1 VEALQ
6 SFQIPQI
13 FKIFAHLMPQSRSL
27 GIDFNGRSAVFK
39 TIFASILLFIANL
52 SFAASEFPAS
62 PEKIQ
67 PILLGSKLPDVA
79 LTTLQGKATTLKQ
92 QVAGKPSILVFYRGG
107 WCPYCNL
114 QLSDL
119 RLIKKQAET
128 LGYQIIAISP
138 DRSEELKRTMGK
150 QKLDYT
156 LLSDNKAAALRAFG
170 IGFQVDAATLEK
182 YKGYG
187 IDLEKASGQKHHALP
202 VPSVFIID
210 KEGIL
215 QFSYV
220 NPDYSARVPGSV
232 VLEAA
237 KVIAERKQY
246 LKPKA

>member
-1 VEALQ
+1 M
-6 SFQIPQI
+6 
-13 FKIFAHLMPQSRSL
+13 FKMMIA
-27 GIDFNGRSAVFK
+27 GILFLISGIAV
-39 TIFASILLFIANL
+39 AAND
-52 SFAASEFPAS
+52 FPAS
-62 PEKIQ
+62 AEQVRPV
-67 PILLGSKLPDVA
+67 LLGTKLPDVA
-79 LTTLQGKATTLKQ
+79 LTTLAGKATTLKE
-92 QVAGKPSILVFYRGG
+92 QVAGKPAILVFYRGG

-119 RLIKKQAET
+119 RLIKKQAEA
-128 LGYQIIAISP
+128 LGYSIIAISP
-138 DRSEELKRTMGK
+138 DRSAELKRTMGK

-156 LLSDNKAAALRAFG
+156 LLSDNKAAALKAFG
-170 IGFQVDAATLEK
+170 IGFQVDAVTLEK

-202 VPSVFIID
+202 VPSVFIVD
-210 KEGIL
+210 KDGTL

-220 NPDYSARVPGSV
+220 NPDFAARVPGSV